1 MTDTNF
7 DSGRSDH
14 HMDAVLKKSFGKSR
28 PLSED
33 FEDRVMSTIHA
44 QEARSRKG
52 KIVMISM
59 MIYWAI
65 AIMTGSWLV
74 FGIPAGETTTNATN
88 TMVLWSLITAMI
100 IFVFFIVRQAS
111 LRLSDLFMGT
121 IS

>member
-1 MTDTNF
+1 MADTGL
-7 DSGRSDH
+7 DSGGIDQN
-14 HMDAVLKKSFGKSR
+14 MDNLLRKSFGKSHA
-28 PLSED
+28 LSDD
-33 FEDRVMSTIHA
+33 FEDRVMTTIHE

-52 KIVMISM
+52 KTVMISM

-74 FGIPAGETTTNATN
+74 YGIPAGEASTDVTN

-111 LRLSDLFMGT
+111 LKLSDLFMGT